1 MLSTELSQYH
11 SMFEVLSELHAGG
24 DNGLVSFLQQNSV
37 LTVVEMVER
46 ALELSREKIH
56 NVDQSV
62 QAITTIISRQKLRI
76 EALTDKLDDYE
87 HKYSALLSE
96 HEDLMS
102 RYDALK
108 DTPWI
113 IVDGEDLHVQTL
125 QCR

>member
-1 MLSTELSQYH
+1 
-11 SMFEVLSELHAGG
+11 
-24 DNGLVSFLQQNSV
+24 
-37 LTVVEMVER
+37 MVER

-108 DTPWI
+108 DTYKSLQLEKIKLEADSWI
-113 IVDGEDLHVQTL
+113 IVHGEDLHVQIL

>member
-1 MLSTELSQYH
+1 
-11 SMFEVLSELHAGG
+11 
-24 DNGLVSFLQQNSV
+24 
-37 LTVVEMVER
+37 MVER

-108 DTPWI
+108 TP
-113 IVDGEDLHVQTL
+113 TRA
-125 QCR
+125 CSSRK